1 MLEAGWAAAEWAFGP
16 ACAAHPRRHVVARRG
31 RGKMGWQH
39 GRLIGQDA
47 MAPWWAVARWSWC
60 GRVRDAGTMRGRW
73 RGSVVAERGLHALL
87 GGGSHCQMVRTGFWR
102 QIGSE
107 TLRGYEDVS
116 LRTAGPL
123 DRAGCGPKHLPF
135 MGGSLEGEG
144 KRRADGPL
152 PPLTSELGG
161 RFFCG
166 WADGDSA
173 WCPKGGNTADS
184 PSNPGQYGGLVC
196 PIRAIWDMTG
206 RADGGG
212 VNQRTRAVVSWFDLG
227 GWRASTMHTW
237 GEMGNLCIG

>member
-1 MLEAGWAAAEWAFGP
+1 MVG
-16 ACAAHPRRHVVARRG
+16 RRALVVVWERSRRG
-31 RGKMGWQH
+31 H
-39 GRLIGQDA
+39 DA
-47 MAPWWAVARWSWC
+47 RAVAWV
-60 GRVRDAGTMRGRW
+60 GRRRAWPSCVTGR
-73 RGSVVAERGLHALL
+73 RVALSDG
-87 GGGSHCQMVRTGFWR
+87 CTGFWR

-212 VNQRTRAVVSWFDLG
+212 CNQRTRAFCQLVRFGWLACVNNAYLG
-227 GWRASTMHTW
+227 RNGQLVHW
-237 GEMGNLCIG
+237 LDDYP